1 MLKISQYKL
10 KVEKFYVLY
19 RKGDRVG
26 TLTRFNAKD
35 WVLSIEATA
44 TKDRK
49 AVVKTFESMAAARA
63 FAQKSVA
70 R

>member
-26 TLTRFNAKD
+26 TLTRFSAKD
-35 WVLSIEATA
+35 WVLALEANA
-44 TKDRK
+44 AKNKR
-49 AVVKTFESMAAARA
+49 AVVKTFTSMAEARKFAMKNVAA
-63 FAQKSVA
+63 
-70 R
+70 